1 MRVTDKLK
9 RREVLRGVVGGAAVS
24 VALPFLDCFLNSN
37 GTALA
42 DGSKLPVVFTNWF
55 QGLGF
60 SPGFWE
66 PKTQGFKYENNLQLK
81 TLDPF
86 KDKITVFSG
95 LRAYTDGN
103 VVVPHGSG
111 PQICQSGGIPKKG
124 DSLPTID
131 TIIAD
136 SVGTRTRFRSLEVR
150 CDGRTETFS
159 RRSASSANPAESSP
173 LALYKRV
180 FGAEFQDPNGPDFKA
195 DPNVVARSSVLSGI
209 TDSRTAWMG
218 QLGSADK
225 ARLDEYFTSL
235 RQLEQQLALQ
245 MQKPDPVPSCR
256 VPAGAPEDGTR
267 TSDMADVRRQ
277 HSLFVELLAHAV
289 ACNQTNV
296 LGISLSGG
304 AGGSGIRKAGSS
316 MTYHVLTHEETI
328 DPKLGYQPTV
338 AWFQQQ
344 VAEAMFDFLTAFDKY
359 KEGPNSLLDRTL
371 AMYSTD
377 NGDAKTHSQL
387 NMPIMLMGG
396 AGGRIKAGQHVV
408 AGGHTV
414 ARVGLTVQRI
424 MGLPVTTWGTE
435 SNLTSSPFTEIMA

>member
-1 MRVTDKLK
+1 MRITDKLK
-9 RREVLRGVVGGAAVS
+9 RREVLRGMIGGTAVS
-24 VALPFLDCFLNSN
+24 VGLPFLDCFLNNN

-42 DGSKLPVVFTNWF
+42 DGSKLPVVFANWF

-60 SPGFWE
+60 TPGFWE
-66 PKTQGFKYENNLQLK
+66 PKTQGFKYENNLMLK
-81 TLDPF
+81 SLDPY
-86 KDKITVFSG
+86 KDKITIFSG

-111 PQICQSGGIPKKG
+111 PQVCLAGGIPKKG
-124 DSLPTID
+124 GDLPTVD

-136 SVGTRTRFRSLEVR
+136 TVGTRTRFRSLDVR

-159 RRSASSANPAESSP
+159 RRSASSSNPAESSP
-173 LALYKRV
+173 LALYNRV
-180 FGAEFQDPNGPDFKA
+180 FGADFQDPNSADFTPD
-195 DPNVVARSSVLSGI
+195 PTVIARKSVLSGI
-209 TDSRTAWMG
+209 SEARSSWMG
-218 QLGSADK
+218 QLGSGDK

-235 RQLEQQLALQ
+235 RQLEQQLA
-245 MQKPDPVPSCR
+245 MQLEKPEPMASCR
-256 VPAGAPEDGTR
+256 APTAPPEEGTR
-267 TSDMADVRRQ
+267 TSDMVDVRRQ
-277 HSLFVELLAHAV
+277 HSLFVGLLAHAV

-304 AGGSGIRKAGSS
+304 FGGSGIRRAGSS
-316 MTYHVLTHEETI
+316 MTFHVLTHEEQV

-344 VAEAMFDFLTAFDKY
+344 VAGAIFDFLSTFDKF
-359 KEGPNSLLDRTL
+359 KEGPSTLLDRTL

-377 NGDAKTHSQL
+377 NGDAKSHSQL
-387 NMPIMLMGG
+387 NMPLMLMGG
-396 AGGRIKAGQHVV
+396 AGGRVKAGQHIV

-424 MGLPVTTWGTE
+424 MGVPATAWGTE
-435 SNLTSSPFTEIMA
+435 SNQTSAAFTEIMA